1 MSNSKVITNFIEAWN
16 QMDFDSISKALDEN
30 IFYHNI
36 PMEPIQGKEA
46 TLGFLMSL
54 TDCESIFWELLFI
67 AENEGVVL
75 TERVDNFNYK
85 DGRKISLPV
94 MGTFE
99 IKDDKIIKWRDY
111 FDLSTFQKQIMGE
124 S

>member
-1 MSNSKVITNFIEAWN
+1 
-16 QMDFDSISKALDEN
+16 
-30 IFYHNI
+30 
-36 PMEPIQGKEA
+36 
-46 TLGFLMSL
+46 
-54 TDCESIFWELLFI
+54 
-67 AENEGVVL
+67 
-75 TERVDNFNYK
+75 
-85 DGRKISLPV
+85 